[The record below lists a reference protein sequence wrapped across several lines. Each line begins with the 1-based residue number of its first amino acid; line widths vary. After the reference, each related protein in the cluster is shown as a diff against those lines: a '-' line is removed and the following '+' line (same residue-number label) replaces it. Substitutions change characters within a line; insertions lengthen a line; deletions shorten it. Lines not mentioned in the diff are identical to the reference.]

1 MKSRKAKS
9 LRLRPTASAKRP
21 RLTDEEI
28 IEQIMAA
35 IVEHRL
41 PPGTK
46 LGEDRLCE
54 VFGVGRTRIR
64 QVLLRLAGE
73 KVVTQVAN
81 RGAFVAQPSVQE
93 AREMFDARRMI
104 EANLVA
110 RLAGRITDAQL
121 RQLRERIAREHAA
134 EEAGDGRAMIKLSGE
149 FHVAI
154 AEMAG
159 NTVLAEVLRELVAR
173 CSLIIALYGSSP
185 ARYCPKEEH
194 AALLDAI
201 RRRDGKAAAELMRE
215 HLDHVEAALDL
226 KEEESKAI
234 DLKAVFAEVFA

>member
-1 MKSRKAKS
+1 MKLRKAKN
-9 LRLRPTASAKRP
+9 LRMRATALAKRP
-21 RLTDEEI
+21 RLTDEQI
-28 IEQIMAA
+28 IEQMMSA

-73 KVVTQVAN
+73 KMVTQVAN

-93 AREMFDARRMI
+93 AREIFDARRTI
-104 EANLVA
+104 EADLVA

-149 FHVAI
+149 FHMAI
-154 AEMAG
+154 GDLAG
-159 NTVLAEVLRELVAR
+159 NTVLAEVLRELIAR

-185 ARYCPKEEH
+185 ALYCPKEEH

-201 RRRDGKAAAELMRE
+201 RRRDSKATAQLMRE